1 MRQYLP
7 YLHHMILH
15 MSGTTLH
22 RRPSRTTLQWL
33 VCKLVSVGNPCGS
46 FARSS
51 CRVTTHHPSLLIA
64 SALSFVRHVMT
75 ALPMI
80 RAQFRLPTDLMFVCF
95 REHTLC
101 NVLRLLSCV
110 SMSLLLVMSCT
121 LSTLPITTLL
131 AVTWITQPETWLMQS
146 SRLPW
151 VWILCPH
158 AQPLLDFSG

>member
-1 MRQYLP
+1 MRQDLP

-15 MSGTTLH
+15 CMSRTTLH
-22 RRPSRTTLQWL
+22 RRPSPLR
-33 VCKLVSVGNPCGS
+33 VSVGNPCGS
-46 FARSS
+46 SSRSP
-51 CRVTTHHPSLLIA
+51 CRVTTYHPSLLIV
-64 SALSFVRHVMT
+64 SALSAFVRHVMT

-80 RAQFRLPTDLMFVCF
+80 RAQFRLPTDLLFVCF

-101 NVLRLLSCV
+101 SVLRLLSCV

-131 AVTWITQPETWLMQS
+131 AVTWIPQPETWLMQS